1 MVAKFTRVSSQKEDN
16 KRLKAEP
23 MVKANPIT
31 LTPKPRDYLSTAGLT
46 LEDALKTRAKRTKKR
61 K

>member
-1 MVAKFTRVSSQKEDN
+1 
-16 KRLKAEP
+16 

-31 LTPKPRDYLSTAGLT
+31 LTPKPRDYLSTAGLA
-46 LEDALKTRAKRTKKR
+46 LEDALKSRTKKNKQR